1 MIRLPA
7 SRLLAPTIAISL
19 LAACHGGASGVSAS
33 GPPAAPF
40 GMNERGVPY
49 DVNAP
54 ATGPK
59 VSMRAMPF
67 GHVGKSN
74 TVIAD
79 MPVPRPDT
87 QPCTVTL
94 FNHYVFKNFNNKTF
108 GYNPPSQCPGPWAK
122 VVLNFDVRVTKGTQ
136 YDRSG
141 IIWVDGAAVYY
152 GTTAEP
158 SSNLAPHWHVERDAT
173 DLSALFTQSSQG
185 QVQLWNCYCPPT
197 YDGYQIATARLQFYP
212 PDSKYP
218 APRVPD
224 EVIGIPYNPPLGGLA
239 TLPASKMEIQTT
251 LPTNITRAYLD
262 LYMQS
267 QNLEE
272 QWFMC
277 APNDVWRKSA
287 HALGFCRNTPFR
299 ETEVS
304 VDGMPAGLAP
314 IYPWI
319 YTGGMD
325 PYLWFPIPGVQTL
338 EFTPA
343 RVDLTPF
350 AGMLSNGATQTIDA
364 RVIRAY
370 NYFNGAGD
378 LLLYLDPNKTTVTGS
393 VTKDTLPG
401 KIEPNVTNG
410 VAYKG
415 GTGLFGGQTAQ
426 GTVTTQSHTSY
437 QISGYVDTSTGRVTT
452 TVEGHAH
459 FTNTMLYNYT
469 PVSYVQRATQST
481 HFETTTTTESG
492 RHTRRVRSILD
503 FPLSVGYP
511 ILPTSTGWKLPIKV
525 YQGYSAVSGRDD
537 TSNTVVS
544 KDQMI
549 FDKSFNWIG
558 VKNGSSQQLY
568 TYQSKHPA
576 ICYGKQIKSK
586 NNVVTSIAMP
596 GCSAQPPPP
605 PH

>member
-7 SRLLAPTIAISL
+7 SRLLVPCIVLAL
-19 LAACHGGASGVSAS
+19 LAGCRGGVSGLPSSGV
-33 GPPAAPF
+33 PAAPF
-40 GMNERGVPY
+40 GMSERGLPL
-49 DVNAP
+49 DQNEG

-59 VSMRAMPF
+59 ASMRAMPF
-67 GHVGKSN
+67 GHIGKSN
-74 TVIAD
+74 TIIAD

-87 QPCTVTL
+87 KPCVVRL
-94 FNHYVFKNFNNKTF
+94 FSHYVFKNFNDKTF
-108 GYNPPSQCPGPWAK
+108 NYNPPSQCPGPWAK

-136 YDRSG
+136 FDRTG
-141 IIWVDGAAVYY
+141 IIWVGGAVVYF

-158 SSNLAPHWHVERDAT
+158 SSKLGPHWHVERDAT
-173 DLSALFTQSSQG
+173 DLSALFTQGSQG

-197 YDGYQIATARLQFYP
+197 YNGYQIASAQLQFYP

-224 EVIGIPYNPPLGGLA
+224 QVIGIPYNPPLGGVA
-239 TLPASKMEIQTT
+239 TLPQSKMEMQTT

-262 LYMQS
+262 LYMES
-267 QNLEE
+267 QNREE

-277 APNDVWRKSA
+277 VPNDVWRTSG

-304 VDGMPAGLAP
+304 IDGMPAGLAP

-338 EFTPA
+338 EFVPA

-350 AGMLSNGATQTIDA
+350 AGVLSNGSTQTVDV

-370 NYFNGAGD
+370 NYFSGAGD
-378 LLLYLDPNKTTVTGS
+378 LLLYLDPNKTTVGGK
-393 VTKDTLPG
+393 VTKDTLPA
-401 KIEPNVTNG
+401 KIEPSVTNG
-410 VAYKG
+410 IAYKG

-426 GTVTTQSHTSY
+426 GTIATESHTQY
-437 QISGYVDTSTGRVTT
+437 EISGYVDTSTGRVTT
-452 TVEGHAH
+452 TVAGRAH
-459 FTNTMLYNYT
+459 FTNDMLINYT
-469 PVSYVQRATQST
+469 SSSYIQKATQST
-481 HFETTTTTESG
+481 HFETTTTTVNG
-492 RHTRRVRSILD
+492 RHQRTVTSTFD
-503 FPLSVGYP
+503 FPFSVGYP
-511 ILPTSTGWKLPIKV
+511 ILPTSTGYKLPIKV
-525 YQGYSAVSGRDD
+525 YQGYSAINGRNE

-544 KDQMI
+544 RDQMI
-549 FDKSFNWIG
+549 FDKSLNWIG
-558 VKNGSSQQLY
+558 VKNGASMQLY

-576 ICYGKQIKSK
+576 ICYGKEIKSK
-586 NNVVTSIAMP
+586 NNVVTSISMP

-605 PH
+605 PR